1 VASDGATLQAP
12 VAVRTVDLDAGADL
26 DLTRSDAPYRSALLL
41 GIRGGL
47 PVGTASLA
55 LRGGPHVSAAA
66 IAELF
71 AGRCAVRAPGELAR
85 SVPLPAVSVVVT
97 TCAQELS
104 TAAAVASVLAAD
116 PAAAEVIVVENR
128 PAHSR
133 VAAML
138 RERFGSEP
146 RVRCVA
152 EPHVGLSSA
161 RNAGLW
167 AATGAV
173 VAFTDDDVIVDR
185 GWVGWIA
192 RAFASEPDAA
202 CVTGLIVP
210 SDLITPTQV
219 LMEQFAGF
227 GKGFER
233 RVHRLSEPSSPL
245 FPFAAG
251 EFGSG
256 ACTALRR
263 DIGRALGGFDPALG
277 AGTVSRGGEDLDLFV
292 RVLLAG
298 HAIVYE
304 PAAMLAHN
312 HPDEDRRLRAEIF
325 SYGVGLA
332 AMITKQALAGQALA
346 IARRVPLA
354 LRHLRDPASRKNVRK
369 GDDYPRS
376 YDWIER
382 AGMAAGPLAYLRS
395 MRRERRLAAGAPGA
409 PLPPR

>member
-1 VASDGATLQAP
+1 
-12 VAVRTVDLDAGADL
+12 
-26 DLTRSDAPYRSALLL
+26 
-41 GIRGGL
+41 
-47 PVGTASLA
+47 
-55 LRGGPHVSAAA
+55 
-66 IAELF
+66 
-71 AGRCAVRAPGELAR
+71 
-85 SVPLPAVSVVVT
+85 
-97 TCAQELS
+97 
-104 TAAAVASVLAAD
+104 
-116 PAAAEVIVVENR
+116 
-128 PAHSR
+128 
-133 VAAML
+133 
-138 RERFGSEP
+138 
-146 RVRCVA
+146 VA

-167 AATGAV
+167 AAEGEV

-210 SDLITPTQV
+210 SDLDNEAQV

-263 DIGRALGGFDPALG
+263 DVGRALGGFDPALG

-304 PAAMLAHN
+304 PAAMLAHR
-312 HPDEDRRLRAEIF
+312 HPDEDRRLRSEIF

-332 AMITKQALAGQALA
+332 AMVTKQALDGQALA
-346 IARRVPLA
+346 IVRRIPLA
-354 LRHLRDPASRKNVRK
+354 LRHLRDPGSRKNVGK
-369 GDDYPRS
+369 GPGYPRS

-382 AGMAAGPLAYLRS
+382 AGMAVGPVAYLRS
-395 MRRERRLAAGAPGA
+395 RRRERKLD
-409 PLPPR
+409 

>member
-1 VASDGATLQAP
+1 VAAGDAALRAP

-26 DLTRSDAPYRSALLL
+26 DLTRAGTPYRSALLL
-41 GIRGGL
+41 GIRTGL

-55 LRGGPHVSAAA
+55 LDGGPRVSASA
-66 IAELF
+66 IAARF
-71 AGRCAVRAPGELAR
+71 AGRVAVRAPGELAPAA
-85 SVPLPAVSVVVT
+85 PLPAVSVVVT
-97 TCAQELS
+97 TCAQERS

-116 PAAAEVIVVENR
+116 PPAAEVIVVENR
-128 PAHSR
+128 PARSR

-138 RERFGSEP
+138 RERFGSER

-192 RAFASEPDAA
+192 RAFAAEADAA

-210 SDLITPTQV
+210 SDLNTETQV

-263 DIGRALGGFDPALG
+263 EVGRAAGGFDPALG
-277 AGTVSRGGEDLDLFV
+277 AGTASRGGEDLDLFV
-292 RVLLAG
+292 RILLAG

-304 PAAMLAHN
+304 PAAMLSHR
-312 HPDEDRRLRAEIF
+312 HPDEDRRLRSEIF

-332 AMITKQALAGQALA
+332 AMITKQALDGQATA

-369 GDDYPRS
+369 GPGYPRS

-382 AGMAAGPLAYLRS
+382 AGMAVGPVAYLRS
-395 MRRERRLAAGAPGA
+395 RRRERKLD
-409 PLPPR
+409 